1 MTWLVFKNATGG
13 LQFVFE
19 MNAVETVS
27 KYKKCFRKK
36 ITLLWISEICTMF
49 PCGIQTPFQTVEVFV
64 KRDSL

>member
-27 KYKKCFRKK
+27 KYKNVLEKK
-36 ITLLWISEICTMF
+36 
-49 PCGIQTPFQTVEVFV
+49 
-64 KRDSL
+64 